1 MKKTKFKKMLSSLT
15 IVNGFVP
22 RYIKEMDGSEEEL
35 KKALLLLHEN
45 IEGLLSDDIKRK
57 ADIQQP

>member
-1 MKKTKFKKMLSSLT
+1 MLSSLT